1 MLDLKDV
8 TLVALT
14 NMRMEGHIA
23 ALKESIKNI
32 NFGDVK
38 LISEE
43 DKVPSDLPSEINFEK
58 MIYPIRS
65 IDDYSFYMIY
75 NIGQHIET
83 THMLIIQDHG
93 FVVNPSAW
101 TDEFLEYDYI
111 GAPWAWSENAYID
124 PFGNHQRVGNG
135 GVSLRSKK
143 LMDVPNK
150 VVIPWDVNQGDFYKH
165 MNAGLFNEDGNICV
179 HNKHLYEE
187 QGCKYAPVEVAAKF
201 SYERDLPENKG
212 LTPFVFHYTLPPSL
226 R

>member
-1 MLDLKDV
+1 MLDLNDV

-14 NMRMEGHIA
+14 NMRMEGHIN
-23 ALKESIKNI
+23 ALLHSIKHI

-38 LISEE
+38 LISER
-43 DKVPSDLPSEINFEK
+43 DKVPSDLPSEIKFEE

-83 THMLIIQDHG
+83 SHMLIIQDHG

-179 HNKHLYEE
+179 HNRHLYEE
-187 QGCKYAPVEVAAKF
+187 QGCKYAPVEVAARF
-201 SYERDLPENKG
+201 SYERDLPENEG
-212 LTPFVFHYTLPPSL
+212 LTPFVFHYSLPPSL

>member
-1 MLDLKDV
+1 MLDLSDV

-23 ALKESIKNI
+23 ALKASIKNI

-38 LISEE
+38 LISEK
-43 DKVPSDLPSEINFEK
+43 DKVPSDLPSEIKFEE

-101 TDEFLEYDYI
+101 TDEFL
-111 GAPWAWSENAYID
+111 
-124 PFGNHQRVGNG
+124 
-135 GVSLRSKK
+135 SL
-143 LMDVPNK
+143 
-150 VVIPWDVNQGDFYKH
+150 IH
-165 MNAGLFNEDGNICV
+165 I
-179 HNKHLYEE
+179 
-187 QGCKYAPVEVAAKF
+187 
-201 SYERDLPENKG
+201 
-212 LTPFVFHYTLPPSL
+212 
-226 R
+226 

>member
-23 ALKESIKNI
+23 ALKASIKNI
-32 NFGDVK
+32 NFGYQEDDFYKAVAINELNDL
-38 LISEE
+38 LISEK
-43 DKVPSDLPSEINFEK
+43 DKVPSDLPTEINFEE

-124 PFGNHQRVGNG
+124 PFGNHQRV
-135 GVSLRSKK
+135 
-143 LMDVPNK
+143 
-150 VVIPWDVNQGDFYKH
+150 
-165 MNAGLFNEDGNICV
+165 
-179 HNKHLYEE
+179 
-187 QGCKYAPVEVAAKF
+187 
-201 SYERDLPENKG
+201 
-212 LTPFVFHYTLPPSL
+212 
-226 R
+226 